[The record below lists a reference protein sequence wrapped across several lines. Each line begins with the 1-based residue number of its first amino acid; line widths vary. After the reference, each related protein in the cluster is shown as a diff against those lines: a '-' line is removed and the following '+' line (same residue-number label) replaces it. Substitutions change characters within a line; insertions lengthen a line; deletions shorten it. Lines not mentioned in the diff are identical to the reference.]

1 MKDNLIIEIGKRIQE
16 LRRVLGLQQK
26 EMAQTLG
33 LAPGYLSEIENG
45 HKNNPGIATF
55 YKISGHYNVS
65 LDYLV
70 HGIGDMFLPDKDG
83 EGKKRQNIF
92 KGLETIEDI
101 TWLMRNSRF
110 AKNTLLAYAVK
121 MMIENKAVIKTEL
134 MMKGDKEGDI
144 TDGADTETHD

>member
-1 MKDNLIIEIGKRIQE
+1 MKENFIIEIGKRIQE
-16 LRRVLGLQQK
+16 LRRILGLQQN
-26 EMAQTLG
+26 EMAQALG

-45 HKNNPGIATF
+45 RKNNPGIATF
-55 YKISGHYNVS
+55 YKISRHYNVS

-83 EGKKRQNIF
+83 EEKKRQNIF
-92 KGLETIEDI
+92 KGLENIEDI

-121 MMIENKAVIKTEL
+121 MMIENEAVIKTEI